1 MKARLGSVSGM
12 CLGSGK
18 MVSSISKAVAVWGL
32 RRALLLSAATIGI
45 FVFDLN
51 GLGAGVSA
59 QTGTGVTLETGQ
71 APRLSPGEVSD
82 RGKRLRADVDKAF
95 NALPDGERAG
105 HADEFTALVQP
116 YIAAGTALED
126 AVGILGAAGFTEPT
140 RSGTERFAVVAEI
153 PQFSGRVFGNV
164 DAFVMLVSPQGLAE
178 YVGRRHRLM
187 YHPDP

>member
-1 MKARLGSVSGM
+1 M

-18 MVSSISKAVAVWGL
+18 MVSSMNKAVPVGGF
-32 RRALLLSAATIGI
+32 RRGLLLSVATIGI
-45 FVFDLN
+45 FGFDFN

-59 QTGTGVTLETGQ
+59 QTGAGVTLETGQ

-82 RGKRLRADVDKAF
+82 RGKRLRADLDKAF
-95 NALPDGERAG
+95 NALPDGGRAG
-105 HADEFTALVQP
+105 HADEFTALVRP

-140 RSGTERFAVVAEI
+140 RSGTERYAVVAEI

-164 DAFVMLVSPQGLAE
+164 DAFVMLVSPAQGLAE

>member
-1 MKARLGSVSGM
+1 
-12 CLGSGK
+12 
-18 MVSSISKAVAVWGL
+18 MVSSMNTVPVGGL
-32 RRALLLSAATIGI
+32 RRALVLSAAAIGI
-45 FVFDLN
+45 FGLDLN

-59 QTGTGVTLETGQ
+59 QTGTGVTLETDQ
-71 APRLSPGEVSD
+71 APRLSPGEVMD
-82 RGKRLRADVDKAF
+82 RGKRLRADLDKAF
-95 NALPDGERAG
+95 NVLPDGGRAG

-140 RSGTERFAVVAEI
+140 RSGTERYAVVAEI

-164 DAFVMLVSPQGLAE
+164 DAYVMLVFPAQGLAE